1 MHRHAIEDLAPLLDA
16 KIAFFCQTKG
26 VSVKLD
32 LLFESNML

>member
-26 VSVKLD
+26 VSVLYR
-32 LLFESNML
+32 F